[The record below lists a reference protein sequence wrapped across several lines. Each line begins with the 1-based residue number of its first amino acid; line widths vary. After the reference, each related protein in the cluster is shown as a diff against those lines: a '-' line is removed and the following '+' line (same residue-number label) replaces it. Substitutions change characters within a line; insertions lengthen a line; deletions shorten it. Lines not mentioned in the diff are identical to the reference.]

1 MLFNIINYRVLG
13 GFRRMVIYLGKRFAI
28 IVKPYNVALTRGW
41 HRRGAILAECFNGY
55 QQSYARAY

>member
-1 MLFNIINYRVLG
+1 
-13 GFRRMVIYLGKRFAI
+13 MVIYLGKRFAI